1 MLHREPD
8 IRTRPVEKSTTGD
21 EVILR
26 SKISRLILS
35 NYEEPTVQIHKIQF
49 TGLLEFFETKVQ
61 TFIMIPGC
69 FLAFLLSFSLECHAV
84 FHTLFNL
91 QLHNHSEH

>member
-35 NYEEPTVQIHKIQF
+35 NYEEPTVQIHKI
-49 TGLLEFFETKVQ
+49 
-61 TFIMIPGC
+61 
-69 FLAFLLSFSLECHAV
+69 
-84 FHTLFNL
+84 
-91 QLHNHSEH
+91 